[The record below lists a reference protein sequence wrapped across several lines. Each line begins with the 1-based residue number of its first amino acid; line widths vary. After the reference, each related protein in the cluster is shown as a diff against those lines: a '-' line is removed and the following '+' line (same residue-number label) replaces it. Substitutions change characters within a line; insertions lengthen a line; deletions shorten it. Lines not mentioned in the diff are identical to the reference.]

1 MSATVFSNTSRLSH
15 RFIKK
20 INDDLQRLHL
30 NTVVAAL
37 MEWMNG
43 LYTLRTQG
51 KTISEETLRQY
62 IVIASP
68 IIPHTAEEMWQN
80 LGEEKSLF
88 ESKPSWPTHK
98 EEYTVEDTFKL
109 AVQVNGKVRAT
120 LEIPVGTEQAQIEEI
135 AKANERVAAQ
145 MAGKTVRRVIY
156 VPNKL
161 LNIVVG

>member
-1 MSATVFSNTSRLSH
+1 M
-15 RFIKK
+15 
-20 INDDLQRLHL
+20 
-30 NTVVAAL
+30 
-37 MEWMNG
+37 
-43 LYTLRTQG
+43 
-51 KTISEETLRQY
+51 
-62 IVIASP
+62 
-68 IIPHTAEEMWQN
+68 
-80 LGEEKSLF
+80 
-88 ESKPSWPTHK
+88 
-98 EEYTVEDTFKL
+98 EDTFKL